1 MNGTSCK
8 TTKYKIVTDSVKF
21 HEFDMTHVS
30 KSKNIETASKY
41 YYLNFVKHFDYLESH
56 TVLSLTLPMITLKSL
71 SIYRTL
77 FLEVC
82 F

>member
-8 TTKYKIVTDSVKF
+8 TTKYKILTDSVKF

-30 KSKNIETASKY
+30 KSKNMETASKY

-56 TVLSLTLPMITLKSL
+56 THTHTFKNLFG
-71 SIYRTL
+71 SISTI
-77 FLEVC
+77 
-82 F
+82 